1 MVKRNAEKY
10 TLKDGK
16 LFCHGYTHVI
26 LTGVSEDQCTRIMEE
41 LREGICG
48 SHVGEEELS
57 RWRSSELGTIGQ
69 LWRRIAWN
77 MHNDASSVRSMLIG
91 ITHQPRSCGQF
102 ITYGLSISGE

>member
-57 RWRSSELGTIGQ
+57 R
-69 LWRRIAWN
+69 
-77 MHNDASSVRSMLIG
+77 
-91 ITHQPRSCGQF
+91 
-102 ITYGLSISGE
+102 